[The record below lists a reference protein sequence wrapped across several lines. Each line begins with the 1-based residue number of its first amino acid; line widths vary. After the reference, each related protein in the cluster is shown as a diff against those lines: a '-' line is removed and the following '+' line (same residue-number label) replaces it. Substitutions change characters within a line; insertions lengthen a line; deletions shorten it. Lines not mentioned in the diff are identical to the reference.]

1 MKESFWAVLIV
12 GLGITSIFLVYFFQT
27 VTNTSEH
34 NYELLKETTE
44 AAMFDSFDFSAYQK
58 DRTIR
63 INQERFVE
71 SFIRRFAQDATLA
84 HDYNIEI
91 YDVNEEPPK
100 VSIKVTSFNVGFFSL
115 GGEANSFTLTNKIDA
130 ILETKYTSET
140 SSSSEGAKEADE
152 S

>member
-44 AAMFDSFDFSAYQK
+44 ASMFDAFDFAAYQK
-58 DRTIR
+58 DKSIR
-63 INQERFVE
+63 INEERFVE

-84 HDYNIEI
+84 HDYHIEI

-100 VSIKVTSFNVGFFSL
+100 VSIKVTSMNVGFFSL
-115 GGEANSFTLTNKIDA
+115 GGEGTSFNITNTIDA
-130 ILETKYTSET
+130 ILETKYTSDSIGET
-140 SSSSEGAKEADE
+140 E
-152 S
+152 

>member
-44 AAMFDSFDFSAYQK
+44 AAMFDALDYSAYKK
-58 DRTIR
+58 DETIR
-63 INQERFVE
+63 IDQERFVE

-84 HDYNIEI
+84 HEYKIQI
-91 YDVNEEPPK
+91 YDVNEIPPK
-100 VSIKVTSFNVGFFSL
+100 VSIKVSTFNVGFFSL
-115 GGEANSFTLTNKIDA
+115 GSEATSFSLTNRIDA
-130 ILETKYTSET
+130 ILETKYYSE
-140 SSSSEGAKEADE
+140 
-152 S
+152 